1 MKKFFSLTFSLM
13 IFCVIASSAFCQVR
27 EADIQRIVER
37 IEANRVANLSYSNDA
52 EQMRRDQESEMSSLA
67 NTEISG
73 LYSARGF
80 LVCNSKLDLSFFYGE
95 KPEMDRL
102 IAIYFLLTKEPFTP
116 ENFEPSSQIYIR
128 AQGKV
133 KTNISRSGNLEGV
146 FFMTKLLEYSSD
158 KEVIKKCR
166 N

>member
-1 MKKFFSLTFSLM
+1 M
-13 IFCVIASSAFCQVR
+13 IFSVVVSSAFGQVR

-37 IEANRVANLSYSNDA
+37 IEANRVANPSYSNDA
-52 EQMRRDQESEMSSLA
+52 EQMRRNQESEMSSLA

-80 LVCNSKLDLSFFYGE
+80 LVCNSELDLSFFYGE
-95 KPEMDRL
+95 QPGMDRL
-102 IAIYFLLTKEPFTP
+102 IAIYFLLTKEPFTS

-128 AQGKV
+128 AKGKV
-133 KTNISRSGNLEGV
+133 KTNISRSGDLEGV

-158 KEVIKKCR
+158 KDLINKCR
-166 N
+166 K